1 MPMLNVPQ
9 VPFLITETP
18 TQIWQWLQE
27 TFNRPLF
34 ALGTE
39 TITLGWMVEVL
50 VLLLLVTLAVRMI
63 KRMLKK
69 HVLIKLRLDTG
80 TQEAIATLMS
90 FAIGAFGYVIVLQ
103 AVGIDLASLAV
114 IVGGLGVGIGFG
126 LQDVT
131 RNLISGLILLIERK
145 VKVGDFIEM
154 DQISG
159 YISEI
164 SIRSTVIR
172 TFQGAEVLVPNVNL
186 ADNQVTNWNYSN
198 CHGRIDLPIGVAYGS
213 DPVLVTEVLLNLAHS
228 APHVLLEPPPRVIFR
243 GFGDSSLDFELWV
256 WVDAIDRRLVIK
268 SDLNFK
274 IEYAFRQHG
283 IEIPF
288 PQVDMWYRNPPP
300 LPPSSS
306 SETGPTDLLPSPPGF
321 TPAPQPSLRSLLQ
334 NVSYFHCLN
343 DLQLRSLIEM
353 GCRKQLAQGDTLFQQ
368 GERSNTFCIVLIG
381 KIAAFSQ
388 NRPENEPIF
397 VFEPGD
403 YFGEIPLML
412 GVPYPTTMKAMAKTI
427 LFMIEQKGFSQLLT
441 EHPFLGEDIAQAI
454 AERQEVLS
462 QYQQEL
468 SQGNGAES
476 PNPIDRLR
484 QKLKSLLNW

>member
-1 MPMLNVPQ
+1 MLNVL
-9 VPFLITETP
+9 FLITETP
-18 TQIWQWLQE
+18 ARIWQWLQE

-34 ALGTE
+34 TLGTE
-39 TITLGWMVEVL
+39 TVTLGWIVEVL

-63 KRMLKK
+63 KRMLKT

-80 TQEAIATLMS
+80 TREAIATLMS
-90 FAIGAFGYVIVLQ
+90 FVIGAFGYVIVLQ

-154 DQISG
+154 DQIAG

-198 CHGRIDLPIGVAYGS
+198 CHGRIDLPVGVAYGS

-228 APHVLLEPPPRVIFR
+228 APHVLHDPPPRVIFQ
-243 GFGDSSLDFELWV
+243 GFGDSSLDFELWI
-256 WVDAIDRRLVIK
+256 WVDAIDRRIVIR

-274 IEYAFRQHG
+274 IEYTFRQHG

-288 PQVDMWYRNPPP
+288 PQVDLWYRNPPK
-300 LPPSSS
+300 LPASPNPGTEPS
-306 SETGPTDLLPSPPGF
+306 TDPLPSPPAF
-321 TPAPQPSLRSLLQ
+321 PRAPQTSLRSLLQ

-353 GCRKQLAQGDTLFQQ
+353 GCRKQLAKGETLFQQ
-368 GERSNTFCIVLIG
+368 GERANTFCIVLGG
-381 KIAAFSQ
+381 KVAAFSE
-388 NRPENEPIF
+388 NRLENVPVF

-412 GVPYPTTMKAMAKTI
+412 GVPYPTTMKAMAETV
-427 LFMIEQKGFSQLLT
+427 LFMLEQKGFAQLLT
-441 EHPFLGEDIAQAI
+441 EHPFLGEDVAQAI
-454 AERQEVLS
+454 AERQEILS
-462 QYQQEL
+462 QYQQDL
-468 SQGNGAES
+468 SQENDTEY
-476 PNPIDRLR
+476 PNAISRLR